1 MEEKNVDVDLENF
14 FKSDEGVP
22 ATGAS
27 DQKEEPAKP
36 NASEGVKTPEEKAAS
51 DRENARVRDL
61 VDAIKGRDEIIAQLV
76 QDKKSKTGSDSPVTA
91 DDVESFLGN
100 VEDEP
105 TRKLLKDYGDV
116 LRRTIVKEFT
126 PQVQKVKEMEFEKEF
141 DAMAS
146 RFPQLEAFREEALKS
161 FKANPNA
168 SAKSVVGEMVLEQNL
183 SKPKPI
189 EKTGGAARREQIDL
203 GSASKEELYEL
214 LESMKE

>member
-1 MEEKNVDVDLENF
+1 MDVDLENF
-14 FKSDEGVP
+14 FKSDEVVP
-22 ATGAS
+22 SAGAS
-27 DQKEEPAKP
+27 DQKKEPAKP

-61 VDAIKGRDEIIAQLV
+61 VDAVKSRDEIIAQLV
-76 QDKKSKTGSDSPVTA
+76 QNKKSKTGSDSSVTA
-91 DDVESFLGN
+91 DDIESFLGN

-116 LRRTIVKEFT
+116 LRKTIVKEFT

-141 DAMAS
+141 DAMAAK
-146 RFPQLEAFREEALKS
+146 FPQLEVFRDEAKKS
-161 FKANPNA
+161 FQSNPNA
-168 SAKSVVGEMVLEQNL
+168 SARSIVGEMVLEQNL

-189 EKTGGAARREQIDL
+189 EKTGGAARREQIDFN
-203 GSASKEELYEL
+203 SASKEELYEL